1 MYENEP
7 NDLSKQERAE
17 LASLPRDR
25 DPGRL
30 LEERTVRAL
39 REHRLIGRRFR
50 PRWYRRIPVI
60 AAGVAAAV
68 ALFAGGLAVGQWIG
82 TRTVAESMA
91 AANHQTAMQAAA
103 AVQRAGSAYVLAL
116 TALAQVADTA
126 QGSAVAQGREAA
138 LTSLYAA
145 VRELVLLA
153 PDDPMAVV
161 LRQELERVRGRET
174 ADVTQVTNLV
184 WF

>member
-1 MYENEP
+1 MHEDQR
-7 NDLSKQERAE
+7 NDLSEQERAE
-17 LASLPRDR
+17 FAALARER

-30 LEERTVRAL
+30 LEERTVLTL
-39 REHRLIGRRFR
+39 REQRLIGRRFR
-50 PRWYRRIPVI
+50 PRWYRRLPVV
-60 AAGVAAAV
+60 AAGLAAAV
-68 ALFAGGLAVGQWIG
+68 ALFAAGLAVGQWIG

-116 TALAQVADTA
+116 TALTQVADTA
-126 QGSAVAQGREAA
+126 EGSAVAQGREAA

-153 PDDPMAVV
+153 PDDPMAVA
-161 LRQELERVRGRET
+161 LRQEFERVRGRGT
-174 ADVTQVTNLV
+174 ADVTPVTNLV

>member
-1 MYENEP
+1 MHETEP
-7 NDLSKQERAE
+7 NGLSEHERAE
-17 LASLPRDR
+17 FAALARER

-30 LEERTVRAL
+30 LEERTVLTL
-39 REHRLIGRRFR
+39 REHRFLGRRFR
-50 PRWYRRIPVI
+50 PRWYRRLPVA
-60 AAGVAAAV
+60 AAGLAAAV
-68 ALFAGGLAVGQWIG
+68 ALFVGGLSVGQWIG
-82 TRTVAESMA
+82 TRTVADSMA
-91 AANHQTAMQAAA
+91 ATNQQTAMQAAA

-126 QGSAVAQGREAA
+126 EGSAVAQGREAA

-153 PDDPMAVV
+153 PDDPMSVT
-161 LRQELERVRGRET
+161 LRQELERLRGSGT
-174 ADVTQVTNLV
+174 TDVTQVTNLV